1 MTSTINTILT
11 VGHSNHASDSLIA
24 LLHMHQVTAVADVR
38 SAPYSRFNPQF
49 NRDSLNGCLE
59 KRGIKY
65 TFLGREL
72 GGRFDDPTCYV
83 DGRVRYDR
91 VAATESFRHGL
102 DKVVQGATDHRIV
115 LLCAER
121 EPLDCH
127 RTLLVARALEEQGID
142 VAHIHADGRLET
154 HAEAMDRLLKRFNL
168 HPDGDLFR
176 SLLPREKLVAE
187 AVAQQEKRIAFV
199 KENPASARKRSIQ

>member
-24 LLHMHQVTAVADVR
+24 LLRMHRVTSVADVR

-49 NRDSLNGCLE
+49 SRDSLDGCLE

-142 VAHIHADGRLET
+142 VAHIHGDGRLET
-154 HAEAMDRLLKRFNL
+154 HAEAMDRLLERFNL
-168 HPDGDLFR
+168 HPEGDLFR
-176 SLLPREKLVAE
+176 SLQPRENLIAE
-187 AVAQQEKRIAFV
+187 AVALQAKRVAFV
-199 KENPASARKRSIQ
+199 KENLTSTPRESIQ